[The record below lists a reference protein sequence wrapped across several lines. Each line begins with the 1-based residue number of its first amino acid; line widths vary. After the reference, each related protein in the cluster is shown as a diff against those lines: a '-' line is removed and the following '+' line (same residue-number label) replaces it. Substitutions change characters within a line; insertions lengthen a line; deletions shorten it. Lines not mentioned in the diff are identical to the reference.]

1 MPNTAT
7 AAKRDSRMFANCNL
21 GSSCTSKQSDRKVT
35 FWAGLRVE
43 GTLNPFEIKD
53 DDLTKWN
60 DKTNHGGILSKIG

>member
-1 MPNTAT
+1 MTT
-7 AAKRDSRMFANCNL
+7 TCN
-21 GSSCTSKQSDRKVT
+21 SKQSDRGDRKVT

-60 DKTNHGGILSKIG
+60 DKINNGGLFEKMLNGKA